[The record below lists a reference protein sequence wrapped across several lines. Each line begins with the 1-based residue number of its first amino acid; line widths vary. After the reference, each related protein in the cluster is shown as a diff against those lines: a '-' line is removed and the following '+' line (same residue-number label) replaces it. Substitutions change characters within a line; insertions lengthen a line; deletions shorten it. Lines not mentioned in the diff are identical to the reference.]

1 MSAVRAIYNGWPLLR
16 LVLGPEELADVAE
29 AAGKVGRLVA
39 SVIEVNP
46 VFMLLALDAG
56 FASLSLWAAPDNHL
70 P

>member
-1 MSAVRAIYNGWPLLR
+1 
-16 LVLGPEELADVAE
+16 LADVAE
-29 AAGKVGRLVA
+29 AAGKVGQLVA

-46 VFMLLALDAG
+46 VFMLLAFDAG